1 MASLESSESADS
13 TQTSTP
19 EYRTMQKCYVKLIDL
34 LKSSIDTVG
43 DALFAEGHISKDVK
57 EKLGMESM
65 TPTEKAR
72 KVVDCLMDR
81 VKHRPSVYSELAMIL
96 ENQGPWTK
104 MTVDGLNTCYQSLTE
119 QVNPTQAA
127 SATKKS
133 THTSSTSS
141 TPSQLTSE
149 TNDTVTPSDTKL
161 IHPIPTGELVEK
173 TIRTSSTRTSDIAH
187 DESYGFR
194 CPHCALCSVDVFLS
208 AKGCPNASDKD
219 PQLFPFLDTSK
230 LSEGDKINLEHRL
243 RSETK
248 KMILSF
254 ADLTRTMK
262 RSLEHREVKVNDLAA
277 SLLTLGAFKS
287 GIAEKSLLEEDET
300 SIRQAS
306 CIADI
311 FMTLTNY
318 ISFFNYEIIEHL
330 VKDLGTENDSANLDR
345 YVTAFN
351 VFCRRSVFEVPSQV
365 FGSATTSSTKFRK
378 FAVKYSEDASE
389 NARCTMETAKQ
400 LQGTI
405 ADLFDI
411 TPCALQ
417 LVSIVKGCMQLQFVL
432 PAFIAKQVF
441 PLSSSQQETLRTVG
455 IRVVGEPEVSNED
468 NPQNERYI
476 DEVTINNHDCTHTS
490 LAL

>member
-1 MASLESSESADS
+1 MASLESSETADS

-72 KVVDCLMDR
+72 KVVDCLLDR
-81 VKHRPSVYSELAMIL
+81 VKHHPSVYSEFVMIL
-96 ENQGPWTK
+96 EKQGPWTK
-104 MTVDGLNTCYQSLTE
+104 MTVNELNTRYQSLTE

-127 SATKKS
+127 SATEKS

-141 TPSQLTSE
+141 TPSQLTLE
-149 TNDTVTPSDTKL
+149 TNDTVTHSDTKL
-161 IHPIPTGELVEK
+161 VHPIPTGKPVEK
-173 TIRTSSTRTSDIAH
+173 ASSTRTSDIAH

-208 AKGCPNASDKD
+208 VKGCPNASDKD

-230 LSEGDKINLEHRL
+230 LSEGDTINLEHRL

-254 ADLTRTMK
+254 ADLTRTMS
-262 RSLEHREVKVNDLAA
+262 RSLEHREVKVKVLAA

-287 GIAEKSLLEEDET
+287 GVAKKSLLEEDET

-311 FMTLTNY
+311 FMTLTDY
-318 ISFFNYEIIEHL
+318 ISFFNYEIIEHI
-330 VKDLGTENDSANLDR
+330 VKDLGTENDRANLDR
-345 YVTAFN
+345 YVTAFKA
-351 VFCRRSVFEVPSQV
+351 FCRRSVFEVPSQV
-365 FGSATTSSTKFRK
+365 FGSATTSPGKFSK

-441 PLSSSQQETLRTVG
+441 PHSSSQQEALKTLG
-455 IRVVGEPEVSNED
+455 IRVVGELEVSNED

-476 DEVTINNHDCTHTS
+476 DGVTINDHDYNM
-490 LAL
+490 LVYRMKI